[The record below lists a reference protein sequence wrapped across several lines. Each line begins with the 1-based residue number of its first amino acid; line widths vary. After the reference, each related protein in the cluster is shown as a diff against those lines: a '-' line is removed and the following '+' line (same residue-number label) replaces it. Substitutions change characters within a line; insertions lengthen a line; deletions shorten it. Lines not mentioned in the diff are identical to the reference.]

1 MAEVKSGSMQ
11 RDANRQNR
19 VLIVDDEPSI
29 ARLLTDALQL
39 SSYSCLACQSGQE
52 ALRLL
57 DAQEFDIVMSDVC
70 MPGMTGLQLLRLV
83 REKHPRLAFVMVTGL
98 DEVKVA
104 VQAMTQGADDYLLKP
119 LNLEAVLVSINQVQE
134 RKRLEAELE
143 NYRLHL
149 EEMVEQRTAQ
159 LHRAVQQIEQTY
171 DETLQALAAA
181 LDLRDNETAGH
192 SRRVMAY
199 ATEIARMMGCSREQ
213 VYTLA
218 RAALLHDIG
227 KIGIADAILLKPG
240 PFTAEERLMM
250 ETHVG
255 TGYSLLKRI
264 AFLTEAAEIVL
275 THHERFDGKGYPQ
288 GLAGSEIP
296 LGARIFAVVDT
307 FDALTSDRPYR
318 QARTIAEAREEITRQ
333 SGTQFDPDV
342 VSSFLSIDEV
352 EWGTLRNGE
361 GMLEPFEIGGLILPP
376 INQIDRAY
384 QQLEV

>member
-1 MAEVKSGSMQ
+1 MAEVKSGSAQ
-11 RDANRQNR
+11 ANANRQNR

-29 ARLLTDALQL
+29 AKLLVDALQL
-39 SSYSCLACQSGQE
+39 SGYRCQACQSGQE

-57 DAQEFDIVMSDVC
+57 EAQEFDLVMSDVC

-83 REKHPRLAFVMVTGL
+83 REKHPHLAVVMVTGV

-143 NYRLHL
+143 NYRLRL
-149 EEMVEQRTAQ
+149 EEMVEERTAQ
-159 LHRAVQQIEQTY
+159 LHSAVRQIELTY

-199 ATEIARMMGCSREQ
+199 AAEIAKGMGCTTEQ
-213 VYTLA
+213 VNTIA

-240 PFTAEERLMM
+240 PLTAQERLVM

-255 TGYSLLKRI
+255 TGYTLLKHI
-264 AFLTEAAEIVL
+264 AFLADAAEIVL

-288 GLAGSEIP
+288 GLVGREIP

-318 QARTIAEAREEITRQ
+318 QARSIAEAREEITRQ

-342 VSSFLSIDEV
+342 VASFLSIGEA
-352 EWGTLRNGE
+352 EWKTLRNGE
-361 GMLEPFEIGGLILPP
+361 GMLEPFENGGLILLPFGRF
-376 INQIDRAY
+376 DHTY
-384 QQLEV
+384 QQLEA